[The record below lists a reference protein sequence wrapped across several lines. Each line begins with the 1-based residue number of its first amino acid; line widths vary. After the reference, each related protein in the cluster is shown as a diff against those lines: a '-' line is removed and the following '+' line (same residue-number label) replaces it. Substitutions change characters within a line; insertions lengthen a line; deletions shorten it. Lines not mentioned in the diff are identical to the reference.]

1 MQGQPGQ
8 AVVAHRVTAEQQAGD
23 LVALEGEDVLT
34 NSALQHLKGTDTE
47 WKHFSTLQ
55 ETAAARFATNALDFS
70 ANKQYKM

>member
-34 NSALQHLKGTDTE
+34 NSALQHLKKGRTPSGNI
-47 WKHFSTLQ
+47 FP
-55 ETAAARFATNALDFS
+55 RCR
-70 ANKQYKM
+70 KQLLLVSPPTH